1 MDNLGM
7 APEEHEIFRVYGL
20 FFFYGHCCRVLTR
33 NREFDN
39 DLMLRMFRND
49 TTEEAK
55 VVVTIG
61 GNGGSW
67 SSGGRNGYRFQT
79 SINASYLNVSRIGPG
94 IHLMRRNLTWAC
106 LYFADFETLTLFYHA
121 FLALRF
127 RAPSAPIAKESEY
140 WLDGESLIFS
150 A

>member
-1 MDNLGM
+1 M
-7 APEEHEIFRVYGL
+7 
-20 FFFYGHCCRVLTR
+20 LTGI
-33 NREFDN
+33 REFDS

-49 TTEEAK
+49 ATEEAK

-79 SINASYLNVSRIGPG
+79 CIDASLLNVSRIGPG
-94 IHLMRRNLTWAC
+94 IHLMRRNLVWAC

-127 RAPSAPIAKESEY
+127 RAPSAPVAKESEY
-140 WLDGESLIFS
+140 WLDGESLMFS